1 MGSRSDSEEAKKWS
15 GDGMRHP
22 SLQVDEVFD
31 KYGRDLNKVEK
42 QKARCA
48 GQYMAQVA
56 GGT

>member
-1 MGSRSDSEEAKKWS
+1 
-15 GDGMRHP
+15 MRHP